1 MCRLSANIRI
11 SEIERAKKEIREY
24 LDDPKFE
31 TYVNE
36 LDVKNIYRYIYDRS
50 DHKYETIFTINKCE
64 TIFATL
70 IHMIIEDTGEQYF
83 IDNVKL
89 SNIDQL
95 FRNLIF
101 EDSLVFRRHK
111 LIELDFQGAMFEGN
125 VVFDCDCLASAFNF
139 CVFCGDMIF
148 TNNCK
153 WCGAFKSI
161 ISQGKIIIPG
171 GMLSID
177 PMNFI
182 MLFKENTTYTG
193 TKDEFLA
200 LVARSE
206 IPASWVDQAKKIVKF
221 SFSWKN

>member
-1 MCRLSANIRI
+1 MCRLSANIGI
-11 SEIERAKKEIREY
+11 LEVEEAKKQISEY
-24 LDDPKFE
+24 LDDFKFE

-36 LDVKNIYRYIYDRS
+36 LDMKNIYRYIYDRS
-50 DHKYETIFTINKCE
+50 DHKYE

-83 IDNVKL
+83 IDNAKL
-89 SNIDQL
+89 ANINEL

-101 EDSLVFRRHK
+101 EDNLVFRRNE
-111 LIELDFQGAMFEGN
+111 LIELDFQNAMFEGN

-139 CVFCGDMIF
+139 CVFCNDMIF

-153 WCGAFKSI
+153 WCGAFKTI

-177 PMNFI
+177 LSNFI

-200 LVARSE
+200 LVARSD
-206 IPASWVDQAKKIVKF
+206 IPEKWVDKAKEIVKF
-221 SFSWKN
+221 PFKWED

>member
-1 MCRLSANIRI
+1 MCRLSANIGI
-11 SEIERAKKEIREY
+11 LEIENAKKEIREY
-24 LDDPKFE
+24 LDDFKFE

-36 LDVKNIYRYIYDRS
+36 LDMKNIYRYIYDRS
-50 DHKYETIFTINKCE
+50 DHKYE

-83 IDNVKL
+83 IDNIKL
-89 SNIDQL
+89 SNINKL
-95 FRNLIF
+95 FRYLIF
-101 EDSLVFRRHK
+101 EDSLVFRRNK

-139 CVFCGDMIF
+139 CVFCNDMIF

-200 LVARSE
+200 LVARSD
-206 IPASWVDQAKKIVKF
+206 IPASRVDQAKKIVKF

>member
-1 MCRLSANIRI
+1 MCRLSANIGI
-11 SEIERAKKEIREY
+11 LEIENAKKEIREY
-24 LDDPKFE
+24 LDDFKFE

-36 LDVKNIYRYIYDRS
+36 LDMKNIYRYIYDRS
-50 DHKYETIFTINKCE
+50 DHKYE

-83 IDNVKL
+83 IDNIKL
-89 SNIDQL
+89 SNINKL
-95 FRNLIF
+95 FRYLIF
-101 EDSLVFRRHK
+101 EDSLVFRRNK

-139 CVFCGDMIF
+139 CVFCNDMIF

-200 LVARSE
+200 LVARSD
-206 IPASWVDQAKKIVKF
+206 IPASQVDQAKKIVKF

>member
-11 SEIERAKKEIREY
+11 SEIVRAKKEIRKY

-31 TYVNE
+31 TYVDE
-36 LDVKNIYRYIYDRS
+36 LDIKNSYKHIYLSSEARYHDA
-50 DHKYETIFTINKCE
+50 IFS
-64 TIFATL
+64 TL
-70 IHMIIEDTGEQYF
+70 MNMIIEDTGEQFF
-83 IDNVKL
+83 IDNIKL
-89 SNIDQL
+89 SNIDKL

-101 EDSLVFRRHK
+101 EDNLVFRRNK

-161 ISQGKIIIPG
+161 VSQRKIIIPG

-200 LVARSE
+200 LVARSD

>member
-1 MCRLSANIRI
+1 MCRLSADIGI
-11 SEIERAKKEIREY
+11 LEIERAKKEIREY

-36 LDVKNIYRYIYDRS
+36 LDVKNIHRYIYDRS
-50 DHKYETIFTINKCE
+50 DHKYETM
-64 TIFATL
+64 FATL

-89 SNIDQL
+89 SNIDKL

-101 EDSLVFRRHK
+101 EDLLVFRRHK
-111 LIELDFQGAMFEGN
+111 LIELDFQEVMFESN

-153 WCGAFKSI
+153 WCGAFKSVV
-161 ISQGKIIIPG
+161 SQGKIIIPG

-200 LVARSE
+200 LVARSD

>member
-1 MCRLSANIRI
+1 MCRLSVDIGI
-11 SEIERAKKEIREY
+11 LEIERAKKEIREY

-31 TYVNE
+31 TYVDE
-36 LDVKNIYRYIYDRS
+36 LDIKNIYRYIYDRS
-50 DHKYETIFTINKCE
+50 DHKYETIF
-64 TIFATL
+64 ATL
-70 IHMIIEDTGEQYF
+70 IHMIIEDIGEQYF

-125 VVFDCDCLASAFNF
+125 VVFDCDCLASTFNS

-148 TNNCK
+148 TDNCK

-161 ISQGKIIIPG
+161 IALGKIIIPG

-177 PMNFI
+177 LSNFI
-182 MLFKENTTYTG
+182 MLFKGSTTYTG

-200 LVARSE
+200 LVARSD
-206 IPASWVDQAKKIVKF
+206 IPEKRVDRAKKIVKF

>member
-1 MCRLSANIRI
+1 MCRLSADIGI
-11 SEIERAKKEIREY
+11 LEIERAKKEIREY
-24 LDDPKFE
+24 LDDSKFE

-50 DHKYETIFTINKCE
+50 DHKYE

-101 EDSLVFRRHK
+101 EESLVFRRHK

-200 LVARSE
+200 LVARSD
-206 IPASWVDQAKKIVKF
+206 ITASWVDQAKKIVKF

>member
-1 MCRLSANIRI
+1 MCRLSTDIGILEVEKAKEQI
-11 SEIERAKKEIREY
+11 SEY
-24 LDDPKFE
+24 LDDFKFE

-36 LDVKNIYRYIYDRS
+36 LDIKNIYRYIYDHS
-50 DHKYETIFTINKCE
+50 DHKYETIF
-64 TIFATL
+64 ATL
-70 IHMIIEDTGEQYF
+70 MQMIIEDIGEQFF

-89 SNIDQL
+89 TNIDKL

-101 EDSLVFRRHK
+101 EDSLIFRRNK
-111 LIELDFQGAMFEGN
+111 LIELDFQGVVFEGN
-125 VVFDCDCLASAFNF
+125 VVFDCDCLASAFTF
-139 CVFCGDMIF
+139 CVFHGDMIF

-161 ISQGKIIIPG
+161 VSQGKIIIPG

-177 PMNFI
+177 LSNFT

-200 LVARSE
+200 LVARSD
-206 IPASWVDQAKKIVKF
+206 IPEHWVDRAKEIVKF
-221 SFSWKN
+221 TKIDWEK